1 MQIIAVDNNL
11 QDLSE
16 LKEAVQSVFPGST
29 VAGFTDPLLAVKHC
43 MNITPDLV
51 FSEQNLKYL
60 DGFSLLKLLLQK
72 YSSLRGVLLSGDDA
86 WRRDAA
92 NLMLGFI
99 QKPVTTEKLIAWKL
113 QTEEEEL

>member
-11 QDLSE
+11 HDLSE
-16 LKEAVQSVFPGST
+16 LKNAVLSVFPGST
-29 VAGFTDPLLAVKHC
+29 ITGFTDPLLAVKHC
-43 MNITPDLV
+43 MNCTPDLV
-51 FSEQNLKYL
+51 FSEQDLKYL

-72 YSSLRGVLLSGDDA
+72 YSSVHGILISGDDG

-99 QKPVTTEKLIAWKL
+99 QKPVTTAKITAWKL